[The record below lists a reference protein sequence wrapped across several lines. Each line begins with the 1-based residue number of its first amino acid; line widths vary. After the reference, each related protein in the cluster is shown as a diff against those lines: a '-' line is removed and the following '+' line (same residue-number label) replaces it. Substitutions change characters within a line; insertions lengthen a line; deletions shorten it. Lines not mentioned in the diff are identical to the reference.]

1 MSENKDV
8 SLSEGKDADAK
19 LNEEKGDD
27 CRVTVCG
34 QEYPSLMG
42 KDAKARGKYDAIILG
57 TGIQSC
63 LLGLCLAQHKKRV
76 LQVDREKFY
85 GGEGASLALDEFYEK
100 FGGKGSYKKIWEKP
114 VAEGGRGFGRAF
126 NYQIDLCPKF
136 IMAQGDL
143 VKLLVHAL
151 GVDRVSKYGSYCSI
165 GASYVYKGEGT
176 SGGWFGSGPKSY
188 LFKVPSTKTEAMKT
202 PLVGMLQKRALI
214 MFLQQVQ
221 TTDVD
226 VAKAGKD
233 KKLPPS
239 MTVAQL
245 YEKHG
250 LDQNTQEFVG
260 HSMALYSNDNYKLK
274 PAIELVERCRLY
286 AASMLQY
293 GSSPYL
299 YPEYGISSLPQNF
312 ARYSAVLGES
322 LGGAFMLGESL
333 ETKQAGG
340 ENNIDLLFNSDGICE
355 GIKVGDKGVATA
367 PIIIG
372 EPCYFPKEKLKLT
385 GKIIRA
391 ICILNAPID
400 GTNGAD
406 SCQIIIPQ
414 TQVAKRGYPARA
426 NDVYVTCVGAS
437 QYVASKGFY
446 VAIVSTVVET
456 NDPSAEVQIG
466 IDLING
472 QQERRGRKYIVE
484 RFDDIKETYSQ
495 KDSTIDDH
503 CYISNSYTAEPH
515 FGDVS
520 TDVLHLFEKVTGKPL
535 DMSISTHGAMDG

>member
-100 FGGKGSYKKIWEKP
+100 F

-176 SGGWFGSGPKSY
+176 SG
-188 LFKVPSTKTEAMKT
+188 VPSTKTEAMKT

-286 AASMLQY
+286 AASVLQY

-333 ETKQAGG
+333 ETKQAG
-340 ENNIDLLFNSDGICE
+340 DGICE